1 MNMKITEKDVQV
13 IEAYVAKTLGK
24 EFEISLNKLFTFTS
38 VLKRDVEEDKSKTYF
53 CSELV
58 ARLYKELG
66 LLDEEKAST
75 QYYPVDFSDKIR
87 LKLHREGA
95 YLEPERLIAFNV

>member
-1 MNMKITEKDVQV
+1 MLV
-13 IEAYVAKTLGK
+13 
-24 EFEISLNKLFTFTS
+24 
-38 VLKRDVEEDKSKTYF
+38 RDPAEDENKTYF

-75 QYYPVDFSDKIR
+75 RYYPVDFSEKIR
-87 LKLHREGA
+87 LSFKRDKVVFDN
-95 YLEPERLIAFNV
+95 ERVIAFNR

>member
-1 MNMKITEKDVQV
+1 MLV
-13 IEAYVAKTLGK
+13 
-24 EFEISLNKLFTFTS
+24 
-38 VLKRDVEEDKSKTYF
+38 RDPAQEENKTYF

-75 QYYPVDFSDKIR
+75 RYYPVDFTDKT
-87 LKLHREGA
+87 KLPFKREKVSFD
-95 YLEPERLIAFNV
+95 PERVIAFNR

>member
-1 MNMKITEKDVQV
+1 MNINITETDYQK
-13 IEAYVAKTLGK
+13 IEGYVAKTLGK
-24 EFEISLNKLFTFTS
+24 GFEISVGKLFIFQS
-38 VLKRDVEEDKSKTYF
+38 SLNRNQEEEDKKTYF

-75 QYYPVDFSDKIR
+75 RYFPVDFSDKTKMLFKR
-87 LKLHREGA
+87 DNVTFDH
-95 YLEPERLIAFNV
+95 ERVLAFNH

>member
-1 MNMKITEKDVQV
+1 MRNKEEEEK
-13 IEAYVAKTLGK
+13 
-24 EFEISLNKLFTFTS
+24 
-38 VLKRDVEEDKSKTYF
+38 KTYF

-75 QYYPVDFSDKIR
+75 RYYPVDFSDKT
-87 LKLHREGA
+87 KLVFKRDKVAFDH
-95 YLEPERLIAFNV
+95 ERVIAFNR